1 MQPIPAASPM
11 TAVQTSERRA
21 QRAAM
26 TMVLLNGVSMPMM
39 LSAVNVALPSI
50 AEALALDAVQLSW
63 VPMSF
68 LLTSAALVLSFGRL
82 ADMFGRK
89 RVYLLG
95 TTGLIVTSVL
105 ATLATN
111 GTLLIGARLLQ
122 GMTAAM
128 VYGTHIA
135 IVSSVYPPE
144 QRGRMIGM
152 TVATIYIGLTCGPF
166 VGGWLVGLFG
176 WQAAFLVHVPMC
188 LASII
193 VGIGFV
199 DAEWRSDERGRF
211 DAVGAL
217 LYTTAIVAF
226 MYGMASLPDLDSVLM
241 MGFGALGFWLFFHH
255 QHKRPDPL
263 FDVSL
268 FYTNRVFALSC
279 LASVIMYTATFANI
293 VLLSLYLQYLRG
305 LSPSTAGLV
314 LMAQPAVMAV
324 VSPWA
329 GKLSDRVEPRVIASF
344 GMAITATGLYL
355 LATMGSHTP
364 LSVIV
369 AYLMTTGLGF
379 SLFSSPNANAI
390 MGAVD
395 RRHYGIAGSSV
406 ATMRV
411 IGQMASMGIVAM
423 AFSLTLGAVQIT
435 PAVYPQLQWAL
446 SLSFVIAATLC
457 LPGIYL
463 SFARGRMRAT

>member
-1 MQPIPAASPM
+1 M
-11 TAVQTSERRA
+11 TVERTPEQRA
-21 QRAAM
+21 QRAVM

-50 AEALALDAVQLSW
+50 AAALALDAVQLSW

-95 TTGLIVTSVL
+95 TAGLIVTSVL
-105 ATLATN
+105 ATLAPN
-111 GTLLIGARLLQ
+111 GTVLIGARLLQ

-135 IVSSVYPPE
+135 IVSSVYPPQ

-166 VGGWLVGLFG
+166 IGGWLVGLFG

-188 LASII
+188 MASII
-193 VGIGFV
+193 VGLRYV
-199 DAEWRSDERGRF
+199 DAEWRADERGRF
-211 DAVGAL
+211 DFVGAL
-217 LYTTAIVAF
+217 LYTTAIVTF
-226 MYGMASLPDLDSVLM
+226 MYGMASLPDLDSVFM
-241 MGFGALGFWLFFHH
+241 MSVGAFGFWLFFHH
-255 QHKRPDPL
+255 QHNRPNPL

-268 FYTNRVFALSC
+268 FYANRVFALSC

-305 LSPSTAGLV
+305 LAPATAGLV
-314 LMAQPAVMAV
+314 LMAQPAIMAIF
-324 VSPWA
+324 SPWA
-329 GKLSDRVEPRVIASF
+329 GKLSDRIEPRIIASI
-344 GMAITATGLYL
+344 GMFVTATGLYL
-355 LATMGSHTP
+355 LATMGAQTP
-364 LSVIV
+364 LAVIV
-369 AYLMTTGLGF
+369 VYLMTTGLGF

-395 RRHYGIAGSSV
+395 RRYYGIAGSSV

-411 IGQMASMGIVAM
+411 LGQMASMGIVAM

-435 PAVYPQLQWAL
+435 PAVYPQLQWAI
-446 SLSFVIAATLC
+446 SLSFAIAATLC

-463 SFARGRMRAT
+463 SFARGRLRAT

>member
-1 MQPIPAASPM
+1 MSSDR
-11 TAVQTSERRA
+11 TSEQRA
-21 QRAAM
+21 QYAVMA
-26 TMVLLNGVSMPMM
+26 MVLLNGVSMPMM

-50 AEALALDAVQLSW
+50 ATALALDAVQLSW

-82 ADMFGRK
+82 ADMYGRK

-105 ATLATN
+105 ATLAPN

-135 IVSSVYPPE
+135 IVSSVYPPQ

-166 VGGWLVGLFG
+166 VGGWLVGVFG

-193 VGIGFV
+193 VGLRYV
-199 DAEWRSDERGRF
+199 SDEWRAEERGRF
-211 DAVGAL
+211 DVTGAL
-217 LYTTAIVAF
+217 LYTSAIVAF

-241 MGFGALGFWLFFHH
+241 MGLGAFGFWLFFHH
-255 QHKRPDPL
+255 QHRRPDPL

-268 FYTNRVFALSC
+268 FYANRIFALSC
-279 LASVIMYTATFANI
+279 AASVIMYTATFANI

-305 LSPSTAGLV
+305 LSPGNAGLV

-329 GKLSDRVEPRVIASF
+329 GKLSDRIEPRVIASV
-344 GMAITATGLYL
+344 GMAITSTGLYL
-355 LATMGSHTP
+355 LATMGAQTP
-364 LSVIV
+364 LPLIV

-411 IGQMASMGIVAM
+411 LGQMASMGVVAM

-435 PAVYPQLQWAL
+435 PAVYPQLQWAVSL
-446 SLSFVIAATLC
+446 SLVIAATLC

-463 SFARGRMRAT
+463 SLARGRLRAT